1 MKLPVTALSVSA
13 LALMA
18 AASASAQAPKQ
29 RPTPAQAVRGNF
41 AQLNKEVLAMAEDFP
56 ADKYNY
62 SPGKDVRSFGD
73 VIIHIASGNVFG
85 AKAGR
90 GEDVKW
96 DELDPKD
103 YKTKAD
109 MVAALRKSID
119 DATATLKATPDD
131 KFKETLFPWMA
142 VIEHEAEHFGQLNAY
157 YRVNGLVPPQSRP
170 QPKAN

>member
-1 MKLPVTALSVSA
+1 MKLSVTALSVSA

-18 AASASAQAPKQ
+18 AANVSAQAQ
-29 RPTPAQAVRGNF
+29 RQPPTQAQSIRGNF
-41 AQLNKEVLAMAEDFP
+41 SQLNKEVLAMAEDFP
-56 ADKYNY
+56 EAKYNY

-73 VIIHIASGNVFG
+73 VIIHIVSGNVFG

-90 GEDVKW
+90 GEQVKW

-119 DATATLKATPDD
+119 DATATLKA
-131 KFKETLFPWMA
+131 K
-142 VIEHEAEHFGQLNAY
+142 
-157 YRVNGLVPPQSRP
+157 GLP
-170 QPKAN
+170 